1 MTFNQRQLI
10 HIASE
15 TVVILAIVIYFS
27 IKNRQMTNEMARLS
41 HKIDAMGKILEAQG
55 AILNQLAPREV
66 AQAKQFLQSP
76 VPPVLAVPP
85 VVPVPPVPPVVP
97 VVPVVPVEPPPA
109 PRAMCDHARL
119 PHKPSTTD
127 VELEVELEVP
137 SDGNA
142 MESSDLDQL
151 LTEEL
156 GELKSNKQAS

>member
-1 MTFNQRQLI
+1 
-10 HIASE
+10 
-15 TVVILAIVIYFS
+15 
-27 IKNRQMTNEMARLS
+27 MARLS

-85 VVPVPPVPPVVP
+85 VVPVVPVPPVPPVVP

-109 PRAMCDHARL
+109 PRAICDHARL

-127 VELEVELEVP
+127 VELEVP
-137 SDGNA
+137 SDSNA
-142 MESSDLDQL
+142 LESTDLDQL

-156 GELKSNKQAS
+156 GELKSSKQAS

>member
-97 VVPVVPVEPPPA
+97 VVPVEPPPA
-109 PRAMCDHARL
+109 PRAICDHARL

-127 VELEVELEVP
+127 VELEVP
-137 SDGNA
+137 SDSNA
-142 MESSDLDQL
+142 LESTDLDQL

-156 GELKSNKQAS
+156 GELKSSKQAS

>member
-76 VPPVLAVPP
+76 VPPVL
-85 VVPVPPVPPVVP
+85 PVPPVPPVPP

-109 PRAMCDHARL
+109 PRAICDHARL

-142 MESSDLDQL
+142 MESTDLDQL

-156 GELKSNKQAS
+156 GELKSIKQAS